1 MENLEPEHIFWGVL
15 GFSWIEFIWESYLSH
30 RQRNIYKK
38 HTSIPEELKEILDND
53 TFTKARLYALDKSNF
68 GAVQGIFSQLLS
80 TALMLVFAF
89 KYLWDKS
96 GDVIEDL
103 GMQKTDEIYRSMMFI
118 FLMNIF
124 NTIIGLPFSIY
135 STFVLE
141 EKHGFNQQTAWFY
154 TKDQIKKFIISQI
167 ITMPMIAAV
176 IKIVYWGGEF
186 FFIYLW
192 AFVVGFTLFMMII
205 YPEFI
210 APLFDK
216 YTPLPDGDLRTQI
229 EKLAASIQFPLYK
242 LFVVEGSKRSSHS
255 NAYFYGFF
263 KFKRIVLFDTL
274 LEAEEREKLKTEEEK
289 AKEEAEKKEKEEN
302 DSEPE
307 KKNKLAKGCTTP
319 EILAVLGHELGH
331 WKLNHV
337 LKNIVIAEGHIFAMF
352 ALFGYLYQHQ
362 LLYTAFGFENG
373 ERPVLIGLMIILQFI
388 TAPYNAVLDFLM
400 TALSRH
406 FEFQADDFAATILGR
421 GPQLQS
427 ALIKLNNDNL
437 GFPIYDWLFSAW
449 HHSHPPILERL
460 SVLKTKR
467 AGKKLE

>member
-1 MENLEPEHIFWGVL
+1 
-15 GFSWIEFIWESYLSH
+15 
-30 RQRNIYKK
+30 
-38 HTSIPEELKEILDND
+38 
-53 TFTKARLYALDKSNF
+53 
-68 GAVQGIFSQLLS
+68 
-80 TALMLVFAF
+80 
-89 KYLWDKS
+89 
-96 GDVIEDL
+96 
-103 GMQKTDEIYRSMMFI
+103 MQKTDEIYRSMMFI

-274 LEAEEREKLKTEEEK
+274 LEAEEREKLKTEEDK
-289 AKEEAEKKEKEEN
+289 VKEGAEKKEEN
-302 DSEPE
+302 D
-307 KKNKLAKGCTTP
+307 
-319 EILAVLGHELGH
+319 
-331 WKLNHV
+331 
-337 LKNIVIAEGHIFAMF
+337 
-352 ALFGYLYQHQ
+352 
-362 LLYTAFGFENG
+362 
-373 ERPVLIGLMIILQFI
+373 R
-388 TAPYNAVLDFLM
+388 
-400 TALSRH
+400 
-406 FEFQADDFAATILGR
+406 
-421 GPQLQS
+421 
-427 ALIKLNNDNL
+427 
-437 GFPIYDWLFSAW
+437 
-449 HHSHPPILERL
+449 
-460 SVLKTKR
+460 
-467 AGKKLE
+467 

>member
-1 MENLEPEHIFWGVL
+1 MRSRLN
-15 GFSWIEFIWESYLSH
+15 
-30 RQRNIYKK
+30 R
-38 HTSIPEELKEILDND
+38 TSSREIKE
-53 TFTKARLYALDKSNF
+53 SNF
-68 GAVQGIFSQLLS
+68 CYFLNL
-80 TALMLVFAF
+80 
-89 KYLWDKS
+89 S

-274 LEAEEREKLKTEEEK
+274 LEAEEREKLKTEEDK

-302 DSEPE
+302 D
-307 KKNKLAKGCTTP
+307 
-319 EILAVLGHELGH
+319 
-331 WKLNHV
+331 
-337 LKNIVIAEGHIFAMF
+337 
-352 ALFGYLYQHQ
+352 
-362 LLYTAFGFENG
+362 
-373 ERPVLIGLMIILQFI
+373 R
-388 TAPYNAVLDFLM
+388 
-400 TALSRH
+400 
-406 FEFQADDFAATILGR
+406 
-421 GPQLQS
+421 
-427 ALIKLNNDNL
+427 
-437 GFPIYDWLFSAW
+437 
-449 HHSHPPILERL
+449 
-460 SVLKTKR
+460 
-467 AGKKLE
+467 

>member
-1 MENLEPEHIFWGVL
+1 
-15 GFSWIEFIWESYLSH
+15 
-30 RQRNIYKK
+30 
-38 HTSIPEELKEILDND
+38 
-53 TFTKARLYALDKSNF
+53 
-68 GAVQGIFSQLLS
+68 
-80 TALMLVFAF
+80 
-89 KYLWDKS
+89 
-96 GDVIEDL
+96 
-103 GMQKTDEIYRSMMFI
+103 
-118 FLMNIF
+118 MNIF

-141 EKHGFNQQTAWFY
+141 EKHGFNQQTALFY

-274 LEAEEREKLKTEEEK
+274 LEAEEREKLKTEDDK
-289 AKEEAEKKEKEEN
+289 VKEEAEKKEEN
-302 DSEPE
+302 D
-307 KKNKLAKGCTTP
+307 
-319 EILAVLGHELGH
+319 
-331 WKLNHV
+331 
-337 LKNIVIAEGHIFAMF
+337 
-352 ALFGYLYQHQ
+352 
-362 LLYTAFGFENG
+362 
-373 ERPVLIGLMIILQFI
+373 R
-388 TAPYNAVLDFLM
+388 
-400 TALSRH
+400 
-406 FEFQADDFAATILGR
+406 
-421 GPQLQS
+421 
-427 ALIKLNNDNL
+427 
-437 GFPIYDWLFSAW
+437 
-449 HHSHPPILERL
+449 
-460 SVLKTKR
+460 
-467 AGKKLE
+467 